1 MAVKKKKKKKKRSN
15 ETPKH
20 QLMTTNLGGDCSVFL
35 SSFQPSPG
43 FRLLWTWGKD
53 LQKEREQDRTE
64 RVWLYFC
71 LLMCFCFSEGEFKG
85 LGSFAGLWAASHFFS
100 SLALFQPTNV

>member
-1 MAVKKKKKKKKRSN
+1 M
-15 ETPKH
+15 
-20 QLMTTNLGGDCSVFL
+20 GGVVEFEI
-35 SSFQPSPG
+35 
-43 FRLLWTWGKD
+43 D
-53 LQKEREQDRTE
+53 LKILVEFGEREQDRTE

>member
-1 MAVKKKKKKKKRSN
+1 MAVKKKKKKRSN
-15 ETPKH
+15 KTPKH

-35 SSFQPSPG
+35 SSFQPSSG

-64 RVWLYFC
+64 SVLVVF
-71 LLMCFCFSEGEFKG
+71 LFVNVFL
-85 LGSFAGLWAASHFFS
+85 FF
-100 SLALFQPTNV
+100 QREI